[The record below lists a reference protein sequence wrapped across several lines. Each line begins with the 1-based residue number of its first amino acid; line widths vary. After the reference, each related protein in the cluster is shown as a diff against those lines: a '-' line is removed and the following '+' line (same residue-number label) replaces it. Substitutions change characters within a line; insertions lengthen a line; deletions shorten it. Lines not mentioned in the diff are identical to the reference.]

1 MSFPALL
8 PYGWGDR
15 WAALLADTPDT
26 TPARVVRHDGSG
38 VVLATPDGIRAVQL
52 GMRLDP
58 EPTVGDWL
66 ALDAGDQPIAVLPRT
81 SLLRRASARGD
92 HEQSLAANVD
102 LVLLVCGLDR
112 PVKPG
117 RLQRGATLAWDAG
130 AVPAIVL
137 TKAALHDDPDAV
149 ATEVAD
155 ANPGLDV
162 VVTSAHEGEGVEAV
176 RRLLVGRTT
185 TVLGESGAGK
195 SSLVNA
201 LLDEEAEAVG
211 RVRAGDAKGR
221 HTTTARQLHPVPGG
235 GVIIDT
241 PGLRAVGLWVDPDAV
256 SETFGDVTDLAEGCR
271 FNDCRHDSEP
281 GCAVLAAV
289 EAGDLPGARLD
300 AWRALRREAE
310 AAALRADRQAQ
321 RRFGRRMGKMAKEA
335 MEAKG
340 NRDH

>member
-8 PYGWGDR
+8 PFGWGDR

-52 GMRLDP
+52 GTRLDP
-58 EPTVGDWL
+58 EPAVGDWL

-92 HEQSLAANVD
+92 HEQPLAANVD

-149 ATEVAD
+149 AAEVAD

-162 VVTSAHEGEGVEAV
+162 VVTSAHEGVGVEEV
-176 RRLLVGRTT
+176 RRLLAGRTT
-185 TVLGESGAGK
+185 TVARRVRRRQVQPRQRLARRGGRGDRSGARRRRQG
-195 SSLVNA
+195 SAHDDGPPAPS
-201 LLDEEAEAVG
+201 
-211 RVRAGDAKGR
+211 RARWRGHHR
-221 HTTTARQLHPVPGG
+221 HARACERSACGS
-235 GVIIDT
+235 T
-241 PGLRAVGLWVDPDAV
+241 PTR
-256 SETFGDVTDLAEGCR
+256 
-271 FNDCRHDSEP
+271 
-281 GCAVLAAV
+281 
-289 EAGDLPGARLD
+289 
-300 AWRALRREAE
+300 
-310 AAALRADRQAQ
+310 
-321 RRFGRRMGKMAKEA
+321 
-335 MEAKG
+335 
-340 NRDH
+340 